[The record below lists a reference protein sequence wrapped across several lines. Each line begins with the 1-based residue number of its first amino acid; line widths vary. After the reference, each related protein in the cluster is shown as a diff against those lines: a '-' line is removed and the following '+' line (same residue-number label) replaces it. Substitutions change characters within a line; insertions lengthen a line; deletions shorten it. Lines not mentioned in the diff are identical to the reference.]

1 MNDKISIVIP
11 AHNAEK
17 TVLRAIRSI
26 HDSLSGM
33 IPYEVIVVENGSTDL
48 TWNVL
53 KNQQIERIK
62 LLRSSAGVSNAR
74 NIGMAAA
81 DGKWLMFV
89 DADDMLETGCGK
101 YLKEQVERDM
111 DLCLFGY
118 SKGKQS
124 VFPELKNGETVEQI
138 RVKML
143 EFPTKYMTVWA
154 KLFRR
159 DIIEKNRLEFD
170 DDLRLS
176 EDSDFVA
183 RYTKYCRKIICC
195 ERLLYCYEANAD
207 SVMHVFDGRK
217 LLDYAKAMEVTQK
230 KLIDESEPIKN
241 AYWQYVLTHFHVA
254 MVNEVFSTANKRS
267 LLQKNL
273 DMKKAAMMP
282 IFRKSI
288 QKTKGQEQSKANR
301 ILGALLRKKCY
312 LCAAG
317 IYEARALQ
325 KGRSAG
331 QKIEENG

>member
-1 MNDKISIVIP
+1 MNDKVSIVIP

-17 TVLRAIRSI
+17 TVLRAIQSI
-26 HDSLSGM
+26 HDSLTGI

-53 KNQQIERIK
+53 ENQQIETIT

-89 DADDMLETGCGK
+89 DADDRLETDCGK
-101 YLKEQVERDM
+101 YLKEQAERDV

-124 VFPELKNGETVEQI
+124 IFPELKDEETVEQI

-159 DIIEKNRLEFD
+159 DIIEKNKLEFD
-170 DDLRLS
+170 DALRLS
-176 EDSDFVA
+176 EDSDFVIQ
-183 RYTKYCRKIICC
+183 YTKYCRKITYC
-195 ERLLYCYEANAD
+195 EHLLYRYETNAT
-207 SVMHVFDGRK
+207 SVMHVFDGGK
-217 LLDYAKAMEVTQK
+217 LLDYARAMECTQK
-230 KLIDESEPIKN
+230 KLIDEPESIRN

-254 MVNEVFSTANKRS
+254 MVNETFSTANKES
-267 LLQKNL
+267 FLQKKL
-273 DMKKAAMMP
+273 DMKKAAEMP
-282 IFRKSI
+282 IFREAI
-288 QKTKGQEQSKANR
+288 QKTRGQKQSRANR
-301 ILGALLRKKCY
+301 ILGVLLRKKCY

-317 IYEARALQ
+317 IYEIRALQ
-325 KGRSAG
+325 KSRSAD
-331 QKIEENG
+331 